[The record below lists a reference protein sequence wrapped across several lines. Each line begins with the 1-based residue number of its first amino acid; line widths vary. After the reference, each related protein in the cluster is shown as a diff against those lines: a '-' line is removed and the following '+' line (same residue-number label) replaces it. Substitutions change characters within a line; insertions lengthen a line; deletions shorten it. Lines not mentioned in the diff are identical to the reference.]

1 MPIKKEK
8 EFLPSLLF
16 FLPSF
21 VITEPLISEF
31 GIANVSSILGN
42 NFPSLLILFYLVN
55 LVKPYGNG
63 NLNFFVEKEFMV
75 ILSPEKFSSL
85 FLFKAYN

>member
-1 MPIKKEK
+1 MPKKK
-8 EFLPSLLF
+8 GKKFSSKLTVFSSKF
-16 FLPSF
+16 CDYWTFS
-21 VITEPLISEF
+21 
-31 GIANVSSILGN
+31 IANVSCILGN